1 MFFYDKFNVK
11 YNEQTKIVRLSI
23 RSSEERVDEYFLKIK
38 DVQTFCF
45 DFVANSI
52 WFGNRSLQGKIKNK
66 DAYLRVNIHQNVRY
80 TYKMKTRDL
89 QLLHAQLNTLFFD
102 MSTSGGEEVEINDE
116 IEEIIEIDNKKIS
129 KDDNSELLNNIM
141 DELNYLRSKINEI
154 DNRKPIEKI
163 TETIIEK
170 QIVSEQ
176 SVFKDDFEIDNDM
189 PIFIPS
195 KIKTSNLKGN
205 INTQE
210 DDNDFNIETSLE
222 KLNKGEK

>member
-11 YNEQTKIVRLSI
+11 YNEQTNIVRLSI

>member
-102 MSTSGGEEVEINDE
+102 LSTSGEEVEINEE

-129 KDDNSELLNNIM
+129 QDDDTELLNNIM

-154 DNRKPIEKI
+154 DNRKPI
-163 TETIIEK
+163 ETIIEK